1 MAPDQQPARRHRDG
15 PEQDFIVRPIP
26 FLVGLWR
33 QLGTDPAPKRPP
45 SEEPELFAA
54 LQTEIIPRLMIANQL
69 SNATPSAASG
79 TIESRGTAFD
89 IADRTAFLDALLSE
103 ESERAA
109 QLIESHLGRG
119 HEMSNILIELCAWAA
134 REMGE
139 LWTDDRVSF
148 VDVTIGVCRLH
159 DVVHRFSGVQ
169 ELAALPAL
177 TAAPSIL
184 IASAPGE
191 QHVFGVLV
199 ASELFRQQG
208 WEVTT
213 DTSGDAQAIVRH
225 VAGRRFD
232 LAGLSVSHDG
242 AVGDLTTLVSAMK
255 KAAKNP
261 SMKMLA
267 GGHLFQHSPH
277 IAEEIGADGI
287 AGSGLDAPELAR
299 KLLARPQPDC

>member
-1 MAPDQQPARRHRDG
+1 MASDHQPARRLRDG
-15 PEQDFIVRPIP
+15 PEQDFVVRPIP

-33 QLGTDPAPKRPP
+33 QLGADPVPKRTP

-69 SNATPSAASG
+69 SENLPQAASG
-79 TIESRGTAFD
+79 SLGSRGTAFD
-89 IADRTAFLDALLSE
+89 LSDRTTFLDALLSDDCE
-103 ESERAA
+103 LAA
-109 QLIESHLGRG
+109 LIIEGHLGRG
-119 HEMSNILIELCAWAA
+119 HELSNVLIELCAWAA

-139 LWTDDRVSF
+139 MWTDDRVSF

-159 DVVHRFSGVQ
+159 DVVHRFSGSAETAQ
-169 ELAALPAL
+169 APAVG
-177 TAAPSIL
+177 AAPSIL

-208 WEVTT
+208 WDVTT
-213 DTSGDAQAIVRH
+213 DTSGDTNAIVRQ
-225 VAGRRFD
+225 VSSRRFD

-242 AVGDLTTLVSAMK
+242 AVGDLTDLVSAMRK
-255 KAAKNP
+255 SAKNP

-267 GGHLFQHSPH
+267 GGQLFQHSPH
-277 IAEEIGADGI
+277 IAEQIGADGI

-299 KLLARPQPDC
+299 KLLARSQPDC

>member
-1 MAPDQQPARRHRDG
+1 MAPDHQPARRLRDG
-15 PEQDFIVRPIP
+15 PEQDFVVRPIP

-33 QLGTDPAPKRPP
+33 QLGTDSSPKRTP
-45 SEEPELFAA
+45 SDEPELFAA

-69 SNATPSAASG
+69 SSVTPKTAPDSL
-79 TIESRGTAFD
+79 ESRGTAFSLPE
-89 IADRTAFLDALLSE
+89 RQAFLDALLSD

-109 QLIESHLGRG
+109 QLVESHLGRG
-119 HEMSNILIELCAWAA
+119 HEMPNILIELCAWAA

-159 DVVHRFSGVQ
+159 DVVHRFSG
-169 ELAALPAL
+169 AAENIEAS
-177 TAAPSIL
+177 AAASAPSIL

-208 WEVTT
+208 WDVTAE
-213 DTSGDAQAIVRH
+213 TSGDAAAIVRQ
-225 VAGRRFD
+225 VSARRFD
-232 LAGLSVSHDG
+232 MAGLSVSHDG
-242 AVGDLTTLVSAMK
+242 AVGDLTDLVSAMR

-261 SMKMLA
+261 SMKLLA
-267 GGHLFQHSPH
+267 GGQLFQHSPH

-299 KLLARPQPDC
+299 KLLARP